1 MEEIDDLKED
11 IGDIK
16 ENIIEIDYEK
26 YIGLIIEH
34 GVKLLLALLTL
45 IIGLWIIKKVVKMSK
60 VLMVKAELEA
70 SLLSFLSNLIKW
82 ALKILLFISVLG
94 QLGVATTSFMA
105 AIGAAGLAI
114 GLALQGSF
122 SNFAGGILILLFKP
136 FKVGDFIEAQ
146 GEKGDVKEIQIFN
159 TKIITPRN
167 RVAIIPNGILSNG
180 LIKNYTEEG
189 KLRVDIVIGISYDSD
204 IKQAREILL
213 KVLND
218 HPKTMKNPK
227 PAILVTDLG
236 DSSVNLGVRPW
247 ATPGDYW
254 EVYFECIEQC
264 KVALD
269 EANISIPFPQRDVH
283 MIS

>member
-1 MEEIDDLKED
+1 MEEIE
-11 IGDIK
+11 DIK
-16 ENIIEIDYEK
+16 EDIIEIDYEK
-26 YIGLIIEH
+26 YLNLIIEN
-34 GVKLLLALLTL
+34 GIKVLLAILTL
-45 IIGLWIIKKVVKMSK
+45 VIGLWIVKKIVKVSK
-60 VLMVKAELEA
+60 TLMLKVDIEL
-70 SLLSFLSNLIKW
+70 SLVSFLTNMLKW
-82 ALKILLFISVLG
+82 VLKVLLFISVLG

-105 AIGAAGLAI
+105 IIGAAGLAV

-189 KLRVDIVIGISYDSD
+189 KLRVDIAIGISYDSD
-204 IKQAREILL
+204 IKEARNILL
-213 KVLND
+213 EVLKK
-218 HPKTMKNPK
+218 HPKTLKNPE
-227 PAILVTDLG
+227 PSVLVTDLG

-247 ATPGDYW
+247 ASPNDYW
-254 EVYFECIEQC
+254 DVYFECIEQC
-264 KVALD
+264 KEALD
-269 EANISIPFPQRDVH
+269 KANITIPFPQRDIH
-283 MIS
+283 MISSEKNI

>member
-1 MEEIDDLKED
+1 MAME
-11 IGDIK
+11 
-16 ENIIEIDYEK
+16 N
-26 YIGLIIEH
+26 
-34 GVKLLLALLTL
+34 GVKLLLAAITLLV
-45 IIGLWIIKKVVKMSK
+45 GLWIIKKIVKMCT
-60 VLMVKAELEA
+60 VLMVKADLEA
-70 SLLSFLSNLIKW
+70 SLLSFLTNLIKW
-82 ALKILLFISVLG
+82 TLKVLLFISVLG
-94 QLGVATTSFMA
+94 QLGVATSSFLA
-105 AIGAAGLAI
+105 IIGAAGLAV

-167 RVAIIPNGILSNG
+167 RVAVIPNGILSNG

-189 KLRVDIVIGISYDSD
+189 KLRVDIAIGISYDSD

-218 HPKTMKNPK
+218 HPKTLKFPK
-227 PAILVTDLG
+227 PVVLVTDLG

-254 EVYFECIEQC
+254 DVYFECIEQC
-264 KVALD
+264 KEALD

>member
-11 IGDIK
+11 ISK
-16 ENIIEIDYEK
+16 IDFEK
-26 YIGLIIEH
+26 YMDLAMEY
-34 GVKLLLALLTL
+34 GVKLLLAAITLLV
-45 IIGLWIIKKVVKMSK
+45 GLWIIKKIVKMCT
-60 VLMVKAELEA
+60 VLMVKADLEA
-70 SLLSFLSNLIKW
+70 SLLSFLTNLIKW
-82 ALKILLFISVLG
+82 TLKVLLFISVLG
-94 QLGVATTSFMA
+94 QLGVATSSFLA
-105 AIGAAGLAI
+105 IIGAAGLAV

-167 RVAIIPNGILSNG
+167 RVAVIPNGILSNG

-189 KLRVDIVIGISYDSD
+189 KLRVDIAIGISYDSD

-213 KVLND
+213 NVLND
-218 HPKTMKNPK
+218 HPKTLKFPK
-227 PAILVTDLG
+227 PVVLVTDLG

-254 EVYFECIEQC
+254 DVYFECIEQC
-264 KVALD
+264 KEALD